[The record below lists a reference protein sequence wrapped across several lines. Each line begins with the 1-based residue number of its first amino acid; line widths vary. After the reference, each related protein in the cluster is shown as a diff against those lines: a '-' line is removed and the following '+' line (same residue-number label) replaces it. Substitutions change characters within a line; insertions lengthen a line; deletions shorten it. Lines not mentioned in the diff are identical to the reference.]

1 MQCSA
6 SLFLSD
12 NIIENVF
19 LNTTMPYRKFTRRTP
34 RRCESSISFQFANV
48 YYGITFIPDGEFP

>member
-19 LNTTMPYRKFTRRTP
+19 LNTTMPYRTFT